1 MPSAIIRKSR
11 HEIALIKAAGQINAQ
26 AHAAVAAA
34 VKPGVSTQE
43 LNDIAEAFIRS
54 QGGIPTFLGLY
65 GFPATLCISVNDEVV
80 HGIPSPNR
88 ILNEGDV
95 VSIDCGTTYRG
106 MVSDS
111 AQTLPVGAITPEL
124 EQLLTA
130 TKAGLYAGIAAMV
143 EGNHLQDISGA
154 VEDVCLKYGYG
165 LVRDY
170 GGHGVGYKPHE
181 EPFVH
186 NYRTGNH
193 GPVLKSGNVLAIEP
207 MFNLGTEDVFTAD
220 DEWTVIT
227 KDRKPSAHFE
237 HTIAVTDNGPDI
249 LTELQ

>member
-1 MPSAIIRKSR
+1 MPTNIIRKSR

-26 AHAAVAAA
+26 AHATVAAA
-34 VKPGVSTQE
+34 VKPGVTTQE

-54 QGGIPTFLGLY
+54 QGATPTFLGLY

-80 HGIPSPNR
+80 HGIPKSDY
-88 ILNEGDV
+88 ILKEGDV
-95 VSIDCGTTYRG
+95 ISIDCGSTYRG

-111 AQTLPVGAITPEL
+111 AQTLPVGTISPEI
-124 EQLLTA
+124 EQLLIA
-130 TKAGLYAGIAAMV
+130 TKEGLYAGIAAMLD
-143 EGNHLQDISGA
+143 GNHLEQISGA

-186 NYRTGNH
+186 NYRTGNP
-193 GPVLKSGNVLAIEP
+193 GPIMRSGNVLAIEP
-207 MFNLGTEDVFTAD
+207 MYNLGTEEVYTAD

-237 HTIAVTDNGPDI
+237 HTVAVTDNGPDI
-249 LTELQ
+249 LTELK